1 MRAVNVVGFKDT
13 GKTTLAAGLLRELTA
28 LGLAPAALK
37 FTHQA
42 GLDKPGTDTAKLL
55 AQATASAAIGEGE
68 SAVFWREKKH
78 LRDMLALLGSET
90 VVVEGGKDLGVMPR
104 IVIAAD
110 AAQARELGA
119 GEGGLALAVHGPEG
133 VDKVPALRDVA
144 ALARLAAERAFLL
157 PGLDCGGCG
166 RPCCRD
172 LAVEI
177 VAGAASPEACTAQG
191 GAISVTQNGVPL
203 GLNPFVARIL
213 QAGIRAMLAELK
225 GAVPGETV
233 ITLRP

>member
-13 GKTTLAAGLLRELTA
+13 GKTTLAAGLLRELA
-28 LGLAPAALK
+28 SLGMAPAALK

-55 AQATASAAIGEGE
+55 AQAVASAAIGEGE

-78 LRDMLALLGSET
+78 LRDMLALLGGEM
-90 VVVEGGKDLGVMPR
+90 VVVEGGKNLGVMPR
-104 IVIAAD
+104 VVIAAD

-119 GEGGLALAVHGPEG
+119 GQGGLALAVYGPEG
-133 VDKVPALRDVA
+133 VDGVPAVRDVA
-144 ALARLAAERAFLL
+144 ALARLVRERAFLL

-166 RPCCRD
+166 RADCRA

-177 VAGAASPEACTAQG
+177 VAGVAAPEACTAQG
-191 GAISVTQNGVPL
+191 GSLSISLNGTPL

-213 QAGIRAMLAELK
+213 QAGIRGMLAELK
-225 GAVPGETV
+225 GFVPGEVV
-233 ITLRP
+233 ITLKP